1 MAKKF
6 KIMTA
11 SINLPVES
19 LETIIDVDDRMFEI
33 SVKDAMEKLVK
44 EKDSYIKTMNTLVT
58 IPEEMENKKY
68 VEPQYIEIE
77 HGTYFI
83 NSIEEKEIEKTN
95 ELKFFRI
102 DFEFAN
108 GLQKS
113 YVFPSYIKFYSSHKG
128 MFIPVEFL
136 KSRDI
141 LLDISGK
148 MIKIEDAIEV
158 PDFEMTNY
166 YSIKIAYE
174 KDEESFDDR
183 KLWFNFYVNGI
194 LANVSYNNFQ
204 KKEQETKE

>member
-1 MAKKF
+1 MAKNL

-19 LETIIDVDDRMFEI
+19 LNTIIDVENRMFEI
-33 SVKDAMEKLVK
+33 NVKDAMKKLSD

-58 IPEEMENKKY
+58 IPEEMENRKY

-83 NSIEEKEIEKTN
+83 NSIEEKEIERTN
-95 ELKFFRI
+95 ELRFFKI
-102 DFEFAN
+102 DFEYVN
-108 GLQKS
+108 GIKKT
-113 YVFPSYIKFYSSHKG
+113 YIFPSYVKFYSSHKG

-141 LLDISGK
+141 LMDISGN
-148 MIKIEDAIEV
+148 MVKIEDAEEV
-158 PDFEMTNY
+158 EFEMTNY
-166 YSIKIAYE
+166 YNIKIAYE
-174 KDEESFDDR
+174 RDEDNYDER
-183 KLWFNFYVNGI
+183 KIWFNFYLNGI

-204 KKEQETKE
+204 KKDK

>member
-1 MAKKF
+1 MAKNL

-19 LETIIDVDDRMFEI
+19 LETIIDVENRLFEI
-33 SVKDAMEKLVK
+33 NINDAIKKLSA

-68 VEPQYIEIE
+68 VEPEYINIE

-83 NSIEEKEIEKTN
+83 NNIEEKEIEKTN
-95 ELKFFRI
+95 ELKFFKI
-102 DFEFAN
+102 DFEFTN
-108 GLQKS
+108 GIKKS
-113 YVFPSYIKFYSSHKG
+113 YVFPSYVKFYSSHKG

-141 LLDISGK
+141 LMDISGC
-148 MIKIEDAIEV
+148 MVKIEDATEV

-166 YSIKIAYE
+166 YNIKVAYE
-174 KDEESFDDR
+174 RDEDNFDER
-183 KLWFNFYVNGI
+183 KIWFNFYLNGI

-204 KKEQETKE
+204 KKEKESTK